1 MKIKFTILLLLLC
14 TLTVSSQEVI
24 ASQGNSYSNSSV
36 SIDFT
41 IGEVVIA
48 TLNNTGNTLTQG
60 FHQTNL
66 TVLAIDDF
74 DINYQARVF
83 PNPTQDLLQV
93 EIQNFEGL
101 NFKMYDIQGRQLS
114 QQKIYSI
121 NTSINTTPYAKGLYL
136 LVILNENNQL
146 LKTYRIIK
154 N

>member
-48 TLNNTGNTLTQG
+48 SLSNTGNTLTQG

-101 NFKMYDIQGRQLS
+101 NYKMYDIQGRQLS

>member
-101 NFKMYDIQGRQLS
+101 NYKMYDIQGRQLS

>member
-1 MKIKFTILLLLLC
+1 MKIKFTILLLFLGI
-14 TLTVSSQEVI
+14 LTVSSQEVI
-24 ASQGNSYSNSSV
+24 ASQGNSYSNASA

-48 TLNNTGNTLTQG
+48 TLSNTGNTLTQG

-66 TVLAIDDF
+66 TVLAIEDF

-83 PNPTQDLLQV
+83 PNPTQDLFQV

-114 QQKIYSI
+114 KEKLNSI
-121 NTSINTTPYAKGLYL
+121 NTTINTTPYAKGLYL
-136 LVILNENNQL
+136 LVILSENNQL

>member
-1 MKIKFTILLLLLC
+1 
-14 TLTVSSQEVI
+14 
-24 ASQGNSYSNSSV
+24 
-36 SIDFT
+36 
-41 IGEVVIA
+41 
-48 TLNNTGNTLTQG
+48 
-60 FHQTNL
+60 
-66 TVLAIDDF
+66 LAIEDF

-93 EIQNFEGL
+93 EIQNFAGL

-114 QQKIYSI
+114 NEKLNRI
-121 NTSINTTPYAKGLYL
+121 NTTINTTPYAKGLYL

>member
-48 TLNNTGNTLTQG
+48 SLSNTGNTLTQG

-93 EIQNFEGL
+93 EIQNFEDL
-101 NFKMYDIQGRQLS
+101 NYKMYDIQGRQLS

>member
-1 MKIKFTILLLLLC
+1 MKIKFTILLLFLGI
-14 TLTVSSQEVI
+14 LTVSSQEVI
-24 ASQGNSYSNSSV
+24 ASQGNSYSNASA

-41 IGEVVIA
+41 IGEAVIA
-48 TLNNTGNTLTQG
+48 TLSNTGNTLTQG

-66 TVLAIDDF
+66 TVLAIEDF

-114 QQKIYSI
+114 KEKLNSI
-121 NTSINTTPYAKGLYL
+121 NTTINTTPYAKGLYL

>member
-1 MKIKFTILLLLLC
+1 MKIKFTILLLILC

-24 ASQGNSYSNSSV
+24 ASQGNSYNNASV

-48 TLNNTGNTLTQG
+48 TLGNTGNTLTQG

-66 TVLAIDDF
+66 TVLAIEDF

-114 QQKIYSI
+114 NEKLNRI
-121 NTSINTTPYAKGLYL
+121 NTTINTTPYAKGLYL

>member
-1 MKIKFTILLLLLC
+1 MKIKFTILLLILC
-14 TLTVSSQEVI
+14 TLTVRSQEVI
-24 ASQGNSYSNSSV
+24 ASQGNSYSNASA

-48 TLNNTGNTLTQG
+48 TLSNTGNTLTQG

-114 QQKIYSI
+114 KEKLNSI
-121 NTSINTTPYAKGLYL
+121 NTTINTTPYAKGLYL

>member
-101 NFKMYDIQGRQLS
+101 NYKMYDIQGRQLS
-114 QQKIYSI
+114 QQKINSL

>member
-1 MKIKFTILLLLLC
+1 MKKNIFLLFILLIS
-14 TLTVSSQEVI
+14 LTVNAQEVI
-24 ASQGNSYSNSSV
+24 SSQGDSYSNANG

-48 TLNNTGNTLTQG
+48 TITSGSNSLTQG

-74 DINYQARVF
+74 ETNFKAKVF
-83 PNPTQDLLQV
+83 PNPTK
-93 EIQNFEGL
+93 EILNIDILNFEGL
-101 NFKMYDIQGRQLS
+101 NYLIYDISGRQLLKS
-114 QQKIYSI
+114 KII
-121 NTSINTTPYAKGLYL
+121 NKVTSLKVNTLADGVYL
-136 LVILNENNQL
+136 LVINGENNQK

>member
-1 MKIKFTILLLLLC
+1 MKIKFTILFLFLC

-24 ASQGNSYSNSSV
+24 ASQGNSYSNTSM

-114 QQKIYSI
+114 QQKINSM
-121 NTSINTTPYAKGLYL
+121 NTTINTTPYAKGLYL